1 MTTIADQTQRSTTIV
16 SNVNPA
22 FFPFDTSDGKNP
34 YASARWQSLFGSF
47 GIIHVKNEHVGENE
61 SNTHAT
67 RNDFLHKECCGN
79 PMLATYHFVLTR
91 NNHTTAPSMPYSK
104 ETERRA
110 LLEMARGYYEDVWQ
124 SLTIDEQLA
133 LYHLAK
139 NRFIHVEHPG
149 IDPLLRKGLIQFEP
163 DLHIMNTSFRE
174 FVSIAG
180 QRDELHKQ
188 EEQKGDSIWNV
199 LKVPV
204 GLGLATI
211 IIVLLLTQEELRTAL
226 PAVISLLPL
235 LFQGMPTLT
244 QEKVKPL

>member
-1 MTTIADQTQRSTTIV
+1 MPLSTMIV

-22 FFPFDTSDGKNP
+22 FFPFDTTEGKDP
-34 YASARWQSLFGSF
+34 YVLARWQTLFGSF
-47 GIIHVKNEHVGENE
+47 GIVHVNNEHDTDHSCPEDG
-61 SNTHAT
+61 AQP
-67 RNDFLHKECCGN
+67 DFFDEECCGN
-79 PMLATYHFVLTR
+79 PALAKYQYYLTQDLQTSR
-91 NNHTTAPSMPYSK
+91 KHTPLSK
-104 ETERRA
+104 ESNRRA

-133 LYHLAK
+133 LYHLAR